1 MKVWG
6 EKDKKEARP
15 HSDMERHCPSVIPS
29 FLKQYIYSFSTYYM
43 PWDRDTTAKGTDL
56 PPLLGFLEFSGKAG
70 VKQIITPNTSVISAG
85 PHAMEKKHQAL

>member
-1 MKVWG
+1 
-6 EKDKKEARP
+6 
-15 HSDMERHCPSVIPS
+15 
-29 FLKQYIYSFSTYYM
+29 M